1 MNQKVRYHVACC
13 TDDNY
18 VQACGVLLCSLFEN
32 NPNSRFHVHILIEE
46 ISEKNK
52 QLFLSLVTVYDV
64 LFMSWMFPGWKE
76 YGFEIKYL

>member
-46 ISEKNK
+46 ISEKK
-52 QLFLSLVTVYDV
+52 QAAFSFVGNCLRCFVYFSCRGCFPVGRSTV
-64 LFMSWMFPGWKE
+64 SR
-76 YGFEIKYL
+76 